1 MVKALLPYPPHL
13 IAQKGVPRFPRL
25 MIDDNDDSPNNGQ
38 RGEPMDLPASPAHYV
53 SQLVRRKM
61 TSEGDCGGLGLRERS
76 YPSIAHAR
84 GQSLPNATKCRWVAP
99 DRAWRVVWTIES
111 AAWEGGEISVVICT
125 SLTGR
130 FLFDN
135 KLLELALCKPH
146 PLGVVGVREGKR
158 AAL

>member
-1 MVKALLPYPPHL
+1 MVW
-13 IAQKGVPRFPRL
+13 
-25 MIDDNDDSPNNGQ
+25 
-38 RGEPMDLPASPAHYV
+38 
-53 SQLVRRKM
+53 
-61 TSEGDCGGLGLRERS
+61 GLRLTS

-99 DRAWRVVWTIES
+99 DRAWRLMWTIES
-111 AAWEGGEISVVICT
+111 AAWEGGEISVVICP

-146 PLGVVGVREGKR
+146 PLGVVGVREGKEGCIVTPCGYR
-158 AAL
+158 IRKRRSTVVPKKVRSGMEVAWLTMMRCATARESTLGFRMTDETWKQHSWSLPA